1 MTVAPHPA
9 DRTTV
14 LDLPSTATRDL
25 LLLVLLADTPID
37 AVRDEFGTY
46 HDIFASTFQHS
57 IELAAVE
64 KGITQEEDAE
74 YKLTI
79 ESYDTKNGD
88 FPKEERVKQA
98 DGLLITG
105 SASSAH
111 DDEPWIVTLVDYIQR
126 LPSLNPDL
134 RTIGICFG
142 QQTISR
148 AYGTMP
154 GPNEKGWEIGVHNIE
169 LTEHGRKVFAGRTQ
183 LNIHQMHRDNV
194 PSVPEGFELLGSTDK
209 CPVHGIVK
217 YRDGVSPA
225 DATLED
231 VRIVA
236 LQGHPEFNS
245 KIVNEVIAMRES
257 KGVISKEVADESREN
272 ADQHDDGQ
280 YIGRVF
286 LRMFGL

>member
-1 MTVAPHPA
+1 M
-9 DRTTV
+9 RT
-14 LDLPSTATRDL
+14 
-25 LLLVLLADTPID
+25 
-37 AVRDEFGTY
+37 
-46 HDIFASTFQHS
+46 
-57 IELAAVE
+57 
-64 KGITQEEDAE
+64 
-74 YKLTI
+74 
-79 ESYDTKNGD
+79 
-88 FPKEERVKQA
+88 
-98 DGLLITG
+98 
-105 SASSAH
+105 ASSAH

-183 LNIHQMHRDNV
+183 LVRPLLSPAPATTVCTLLTSLMAQNIHQMHRDNV

-236 LQGHPEFNS
+236 LQGE
-245 KIVNEVIAMRES
+245 
-257 KGVISKEVADESREN
+257 
-272 ADQHDDGQ
+272 
-280 YIGRVF
+280 
-286 LRMFGL
+286 